1 MDNNIEKKVVEFR
14 RISCMTSL
22 YTMPRLRMRVIET
35 KVVGLR
41 RGKIMT
47 KNNKIKVLAR
57 LGKTLCLK
65 VKGNDCMTS
74 LYTMTRLRMRVI
86 ETTKNNKIKVLA
98 RLGKTLCL
106 KAKGNDCG
114 KRRGIEIGET
124 GTRKRTR
131 RVITNPTET
140 TKKKTQQKR
149 SINEQR
155 KRRKGRSSHQMV
167 FDFTFYTDSV

>member
-1 MDNNIEKKVVEFR
+1 MVVFKMDNNIEKKVVE
-14 RISCMTSL
+14 
-22 YTMPRLRMRVIET
+22 
-35 KVVGLR
+35 LR
-41 RGKIMT
+41 RM
-47 KNNKIKVLAR
+47 N
-57 LGKTLCLK
+57 
-65 VKGNDCMTS
+65 CMTS

-86 ETTKNNKIKVLA
+86 ETKVVDLRRSKILTKNTMTRLRMRVIKKKVVDLRRGKILTKNNNIKVLA
-98 RLGKTLCL
+98 RLGKALCL

-114 KRRGIEIGET
+114 KRRGIEIRET

-149 SINEQR
+149 SINEER

-167 FDFTFYTDSV
+167 FDFTFYTDPV